1 MIVWANACQFRQGN
15 FSLKQYTQLS
25 DYLVGKLKILLV
37 TLSYFL
43 TGAAVVA
50 KYVENEKAPNKNL
63 KKKGMLKLKKI
74 GFDKG

>member
-1 MIVWANACQFRQGN
+1 MSISSRKFFIETVHAT
-15 FSLKQYTQLS
+15 Y
-25 DYLVGKLKILLV
+25 YLVGKLKILLV

-43 TGAAVVA
+43 TGVAVVA